1 MKTRARS
8 TAGIVTTLA
17 DADLV
22 IESFIRYHLLIG
34 FDHLFLFF
42 DEPSDPSFRKAAKY
56 PRVTAIRRDASL
68 QRAWER
74 SNLYGEDQVLREFVD
89 KEIMARQELNVEIA
103 IKLALEMKIQWLL
116 HIDID
121 ELFFPFCNSVGN
133 HFRSLAEGNIGRVT
147 YLNYEAIAERFYI
160 GDYFKEVTLFKKP
173 PDSLPGGCLDD
184 TQTRLIKSIPQLP
197 ASFFL
202 FYGNGKQ
209 AARVTEQLRP
219 HGVHRFRSSAGVDEV
234 SEDAVILHYPC
245 CGFDH
250 FWRKYSRLGNFSDM
264 RLGWIDL
271 AALGNIFH
279 LEARNVFLSGDRAR
293 VHDFYRE
300 RVVLEDEEQKSKLL
314 KSGLCCRFHEPTLK
328 LKATLRR

>member
-1 MKTRARS
+1 MKTKARS
-8 TAGIVTTLA
+8 TAAIVTTLA

-22 IESFIRYHLLIG
+22 MESFIRYHLLIG

-42 DEPSDPSFRKAAKY
+42 DDPSDRSFRKAAKY

-68 QRAWER
+68 RRAWER
-74 SNLYGEDQVLREFVD
+74 SVLYGEDEALRKFVD
-89 KEIMARQELNVEIA
+89 KEVMARQELNVGIA
-103 IKLALEMKIQWLL
+103 IKLALKMKIQWLL

-121 ELFFPFCNSVGN
+121 ELFFPFCNGVGT
-133 HFRSLAEGNIGRVT
+133 HFKSLTEENVGRVT
-147 YLNYEAIAERFYI
+147 YLNYEAIPERLYI
-160 GDYFKEVTLFKKP
+160 GDYFKEVTLFKKS
-173 PDSLPGGCLDD
+173 PDSFPGGSLNDK
-184 TQTRLIKSIPQLP
+184 QTRLIRSIPQLP

-219 HGVHRFRSSAGVDEV
+219 HGVHCFRSSEGVDEI
-234 SEDAVILHYPC
+234 SQNAVILHYAC

-264 RLGWIDL
+264 RVGWIDL

-293 VHDFYRE
+293 VRDFYHG
-300 RVVLEDEEQKSKLL
+300 RVVFEDDEQKSKLL
-314 KSGLCCRFHEPTLK
+314 KSGLCCRFHEPSRK

>member
-22 IESFIRYHLLIG
+22 MESFIRYHLLIG

-68 QRAWER
+68 RRAWER
-74 SNLYGEDQVLREFVD
+74 SNLYGENEILREFVD

-121 ELFFPFCNSVGN
+121 ELFFPFCNSVGA
-133 HFRSLAEGNIGRVT
+133 HFKSLAEGNVDRVT
-147 YLNYEAIAERFYI
+147 YLNYEAIPERLHI
-160 GDYFKEVTLFKKP
+160 GDYFKEVTLFKKSP
-173 PDSLPGGCLDD
+173 SSFPSGSLND

-209 AARVTEQLRP
+209 AARVTEQLLP
-219 HGVHRFRSSAGVDEV
+219 HGVHRFRSSEGVDEV
-234 SEDAVILHYPC
+234 SENAVILHYAC
-245 CGFDH
+245 CGFAH
-250 FWRKYSRLGNFSDM
+250 FWRKYRRLGNFSDM
-264 RLGWIDL
+264 RLGFIDL

-279 LEARNVFLSGDRAR
+279 LQARNAFLSGDRAR
-293 VHDFYRE
+293 VRDFYRE

-314 KSGLCCRFHEPTLK
+314 KSGLCCRFHEPSVK